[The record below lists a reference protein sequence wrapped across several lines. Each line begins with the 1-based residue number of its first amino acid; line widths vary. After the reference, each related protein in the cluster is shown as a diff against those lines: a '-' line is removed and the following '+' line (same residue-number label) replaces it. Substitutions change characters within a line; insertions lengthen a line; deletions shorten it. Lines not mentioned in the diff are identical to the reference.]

1 LSPAGASASQQ
12 RPRRPRWLRV
22 LGFTRRRRIGMVA
35 LVLAALLLSLFD
47 GRVQRDRRNEM
58 FDLYQHLYPRERVND
73 GVVIVAVDDA
83 SLRALGQ
90 WPWPRSRL
98 AELVDRIAAQHPAA
112 IAIDAMFAEPDRLSP
127 RQEGRLLARQ
137 GYAGIASALE
147 QLPDYD
153 EQFAAALRRV
163 PVVLG
168 IGALNEDAGLHPV
181 TPLRTPIL
189 ASGGDPA
196 PFAPAWPAAL
206 RSIEV
211 IDAAA
216 AGHGVLPGASEDGVL
231 RRIATLARLGP
242 DLLPTLPVE
251 TLRLVAGEP
260 ALRVSANAQGIRGL
274 RIGRQLIPTDRDG
287 QWWLHFSDPGQRP
300 HIGAAELLQ
309 GQAPADL
316 LSGRIALIGYTA
328 LGLQDVIVTPQ
339 GRMPGVEALAEA
351 MDNFIDGRLL
361 ARPPW
366 SRAAET
372 AVLALLALLTMIV
385 VPWLRPLA
393 AAGIFLLCLAAL
405 FTTGVLLFRWEGWLI
420 DVANPAIG
428 ATLVFA
434 IMLAL
439 SLSEAMSQRSRLRQA
454 LQQSHVA
461 TARLEGE
468 LDAARRIQMG
478 MLPEPRQ
485 VLKQETRVEIAARML
500 PARSV
505 GGDLY
510 DFFLL
515 DESRLFIVVGD
526 VSGKGLPASLFMA
539 LSKALT
545 KGAAL
550 RSGADPGRTLR
561 EAGAGIA
568 EENPEL
574 LFVTVL
580 AAVLDLDSG
589 RLDWCSAGHEPPWV
603 LPAAGRAPYRLAT
616 AGGPPLCVID
626 GYDYR
631 SETLLLAPGDALC
644 ILTDGLGDAQNRGGE
659 FFSGERIAAAM
670 ARYRHAESA
679 PYIVESLLAQTLAW
693 SEGAEQADDITIL
706 ALRWHGPA
714 AEAPQSIEA
723 KTARM

>member
-1 LSPAGASASQQ
+1 
-12 RPRRPRWLRV
+12 V
-22 LGFTRRRRIGMVA
+22 FGFSRRRHYAIAAM
-35 LVLAALLLSLFD
+35 LLAAALLSLFD
-47 GRVQRDRRNEM
+47 GRVERDRRNEM
-58 FDLYQHLYPRERVND
+58 FDLYQQLVPRQRIND
-73 GVVIVAVDDA
+73 GVVVVAIDDT
-83 SLRALGQ
+83 SLQAMGQ
-90 WPWPRSRL
+90 WPWPRSVL
-98 AELVDRIAAQHPAA
+98 AKVIDRIAAEHPAA
-112 IAIDAMFAEPDRLSP
+112 IAIDALFPEPDRLSP
-127 RQEGRLLARQ
+127 RQEGLLLQSQ
-137 GYAGIASALE
+137 GYAGVASMME

-153 EQFAAALRRV
+153 EQFAGALKRA
-163 PVVLG
+163 PGVVLA
-168 IGALNEDAGLHPV
+168 IGALAEDAGLHRGA
-181 TPLRTPIL
+181 PLRAPLL

-196 PFAPAWPAAL
+196 PFAPAWPAEL
-206 RSIEV
+206 RSIPV

-216 AGHGVLPGASEDGVL
+216 AGHGVLPAISEDGVV
-231 RRIATLARLGP
+231 RRMATLARIGP
-242 DLLPTLPVE
+242 DLLPLLPVE

-260 ALRVSANAQGIRGL
+260 ALRVSSGAGGIRGL
-274 RIGRQLIPTDRDG
+274 QIGPQFIRTDPDG
-287 QWWLHFSDPGQRP
+287 QWWLHFSDPTERP
-300 HIGAAELLQ
+300 HLSVSALLN
-309 GQAPADL
+309 GEAPPGL
-316 LSGRIALIGYTA
+316 LSGRIVLLGYTA
-328 LGLQDVIVTPQ
+328 LGLQDIIVTPR
-339 GRMPGVEALAEA
+339 GRMAGVEAMAEA
-351 MDNFIDGRLL
+351 MDNFLDGRLL
-361 ARPPW
+361 SRPPW
-366 SRAAET
+366 SRAAE
-372 AVLALLALLTMIV
+372 AALLAVLSLLLVVV
-385 VPWLRPLA
+385 VPWLRPLS

-405 FTTGVLLFRWEGWLI
+405 FGLGLLLFRWQGWLI

-428 ATLVFA
+428 ATMVFLL
-434 IMLAL
+434 MLAMT
-439 SLSEAMSQRSRLRQA
+439 LSEAMSQRSRLRQA

-485 VLKQETRVEIAARML
+485 VLKQETRVEVAARML

-550 RSGADPGRTLR
+550 RSEADPGRTLR
-561 EAGAGIA
+561 EAGAAIA

-580 AAVLDLDSG
+580 AAVLDLDRG

-603 LPAAGRAPYRLAT
+603 LPAAGAAPHRLEA
-616 AGGPPLCVID
+616 AGGPPLCVVD

-631 SETLLLAPGDALC
+631 SETLQLAPGDALC
-644 ILTDGLGDAQNRGGE
+644 ILTDGLGDAQNRNGE
-659 FFSGERIAAAM
+659 FFGGGRVSAAM
-670 ARYRHAESA
+670 GRYLHGESA
-679 PYIVESLLAQTLAW
+679 PYIVESLLAETLAW
-693 SEGAEQADDITIL
+693 SEGTEQADDITIL

>member
-1 LSPAGASASQQ
+1 M
-12 RPRRPRWLRV
+12 RV
-22 LGFTRRRRIGMVA
+22 LGFTRRRRMA
-35 LVLAALLLSLFD
+35 MALLVLAALALSLFD

-73 GVVIVAVDDA
+73 GVVIVAIDDA
-83 SLRALGQ
+83 SLQAMGQ
-90 WPWPRSRL
+90 WPWPRSKL
-98 AELVDRIAAQHPAA
+98 AELVERIAAQHPAA
-112 IAIDAMFAEPDRLSP
+112 IAFDVIFAEPDRLSP
-127 RQEGRLLARQ
+127 RQEGQLLARQ
-137 GYAGIASALE
+137 GYAGIASALQ

-153 EQFAAALRRV
+153 EQFAAALRRA

-168 IGALNEDAGLHPV
+168 IGALSEDAGLPAGP
-181 TPLRTPIL
+181 PLRAPIL

-196 PFAPAWPAAL
+196 RFAPAFPAAL
-206 RSIEV
+206 RNIAV

-216 AGHGVLPGASEDGVL
+216 AGHGVLTSSSDDGVV
-231 RRIATLARLGP
+231 RRIPTLARLGP
-242 DLLPTLPVE
+242 DLLPALPVE
-251 TLRLVAGEP
+251 ALRLVAGEA
-260 ALRVSANAQGIRGL
+260 ALRVDSGARGIRGL
-274 RIGRQLIPTDRDG
+274 RIGRQFIPTDGDG
-287 QWWLHFSDPGQRP
+287 QWWLHFSDPAQRP
-300 HIGAAELLQ
+300 HIPVAALLQ
-309 GQAPADL
+309 GQAPADAL
-316 LSGRIALIGYTA
+316 AGRIVLIGYTA
-328 LGLQDVIVTPQ
+328 LGLQDVVATPQ

-372 AVLALLALLTMIV
+372 AVLALLALLLVIV
-385 VPWLRPLA
+385 VPWLRPPA

-405 FTTGVLLFRWEGWLI
+405 FAAGLLLFRWQGWLL

-434 IMLAL
+434 VMLAMT
-439 SLSEAMSQRSRLRQA
+439 LSEAMAQRSRLRQA

-485 VLKQETRVEIAARML
+485 VLRQETRVEIAARML

-561 EAGAGIA
+561 EAGSAIA

-603 LPAAGRAPYRLAT
+603 LPASGAAPWRLAA
-616 AGGPPLCVID
+616 AGGPPLCVIE

-631 SETLLLAPGDALC
+631 SETLRLAPGDALC
-644 ILTDGLGDAQNRGGE
+644 ILTDGLADAQSPQGE
-659 FFSGERIAAAM
+659 FFGGARIAAAM
-670 ARYRHAESA
+670 ARHSHGESA
-679 PYIVESLLAQTLAW
+679 PYLVESLLAESLAW

-714 AEAPQSIEA
+714 AETPQSIEA